1 MAGQGNR
8 VSMIVKVVAAL
19 VLVLSVAGVALA
31 HDEHG
36 TEVKGTIKSL
46 TAEKLEVTAT
56 DGDVV
61 ELMVTEGTNF
71 LRGTTAVKR
80 EDVVI
85 GERAIVEYH
94 KMGEVKHAL
103 EVKLGAKK
111 P

>member
-1 MAGQGNR
+1 MA
-8 VSMIVKVVAAL
+8 VAA
-19 VLVLSVAGVALA
+19 VIVMFSIAGVAVA

-36 TEVKGTIKSL
+36 TELKGTVKSL
-46 TAEKLEVTAT
+46 TSDKLVMTAT

-61 ELMVTEGTNF
+61 EFLVSEGTKF

-80 EDVVI
+80 EDVTI

-94 KMGEVKHAL
+94 EMGEIKHAL
-103 EVKLGAKK
+103 EVKLGARK

>member
-1 MAGQGNR
+1 
-8 VSMIVKVVAAL
+8 MIAVAAAAL
-19 VLVLSVAGVALA
+19 ILMLGVANVALA

-36 TEVKGTIKSL
+36 TELKGTIKSL

-61 ELMVTEGTNF
+61 EFMVAEGTKF
-71 LRGTTAVKR
+71 IRGTTVVKR

-94 KMGEVKHAL
+94 EMGEIKHAL

>member
-1 MAGQGNR
+1 MMVMAA
-8 VSMIVKVVAAL
+8 VALIAL
-19 VLVLSVAGVALA
+19 LGVASVALA

-36 TEVKGTIKSL
+36 TELKGTVKSL
-46 TAEKLEVTAT
+46 TADKLVMTAT

-61 ELMVTEGTNF
+61 EFMVAEGTKF
-71 LRGTTAVKR
+71 LRGTTVVKR

-94 KMGEVKHAL
+94 EMGEMKHAL